1 MGMAKTIRSI
11 SLPILVNGFHIRQD
25 GDDPWQ
31 VKQDARYGNPD
42 FPVDP
47 FATIGMT
54 LEHAIKCASG
64 INRRKYDQR
73 RLF

>member
-1 MGMAKTIRSI
+1 MAKTIRSI

-25 GDDPWQ
+25 GNDPWQ
-31 VKQDARYGNPD
+31 IRQDARYGKPD

-47 FATIGMT
+47 FAAIGMT
-54 LEHAIKCASG
+54 IEHAIKCASG
-64 INRRKYDQR
+64 INRRERAQA